1 MSAIL
6 FLVQAALVVV
16 GAVMLAAAG
25 RRWRAIPANMRFHVV
40 FRRVMAGVIPL
51 GAGLGWMLGWPALIA
66 AALIVGF
73 GEVFETSLDISAL
86 DLGNHN
92 KTPFDPR

>member
-6 FLVQAALVVV
+6 FLAQAALVVA

-51 GAGLGWMLGWPALIA
+51 GAGLGWMLGWPAPIP

-86 DLGNHN
+86 DLGTHN

>member
-1 MSAIL
+1 MNAIL
-6 FLVQAALVVV
+6 FLAQAALMLA
-16 GAVMLAAAG
+16 GIVMIAAAG
-25 RRWRAIPANMRFHVV
+25 RHWRAIAGNMRFHVM

-73 GEVFETSLDISAL
+73 GEVFETTLDISAL